1 MPPLVYYYFVCVGVP
16 LVGEVGL
23 AAMGSSLSSPSSQL
37 CVVGVSGGAALA
49 GGAVCAAVA
58 LVVSLRRRLLALRP
72 ADLLVCIF
80 FRQEEP
86 AAVRPLNFGVP
97 LAAPAAPSGVVFAP
111 LP

>member
-1 MPPLVYYYFVCVGVP
+1 MFVYVGVP
-16 LVGEVGL
+16 LVGGVGL
-23 AAMGSSLSSPSSQL
+23 AAMGSSLSSPSPQL

-58 LVVSLRRRLLALRP
+58 LVVVSLRRRLLALRP

-80 FRQEEP
+80 FRLEEP
-86 AAVRPLNFGVP
+86 AAERSL
-97 LAAPAAPSGVVFAP
+97 APAAPSGVVLAP

>member
-1 MPPLVYYYFVCVGVP
+1 MFVYVGVP
-16 LVGEVGL
+16 LVGGVGL
-23 AAMGSSLSSPSSQL
+23 AAMGSSLSSPSPQL

-80 FRQEEP
+80 FRLEEP
-86 AAVRPLNFGVP
+86 AAERSL
-97 LAAPAAPSGVVFAP
+97 APAAPSGVVLAP